1 MALRGKKMKSWKLPI
16 HTSGE
21 RFYDISKEVRSS
33 LKGAI
38 TEQSGLLIVYNPHTS
53 CGLTISESFDSSAR
67 VDMQKFLNHL
77 APRNLA
83 FIEHTAEGPDD
94 SPSHMKSILLETSLQ
109 LIIEDGKLLMGQWQG
124 IYLCEFRD
132 SNKTRT
138 LQLKFI
144 EA

>member
-1 MALRGKKMKSWKLPI
+1 MALRGKKLKSWKLPI
-16 HTSGE
+16 QTSGE
-21 RFYDISKEVRSS
+21 RFYDITGEIRSS
-33 LKGAI
+33 LNKAV
-38 TEQSGLLIVYNPHTS
+38 TDQSGLLIVFNPHTS

-67 VDMQKFLNHL
+67 VDMQKFLSHL

-109 LIIEDGKLLMGQWQG
+109 LIVENGELQLGKWQG

-132 SNKTRT
+132 SKKIRT

>member
-1 MALRGKKMKSWKLPI
+1 
-16 HTSGE
+16 
-21 RFYDISKEVRSS
+21 
-33 LKGAI
+33 
-38 TEQSGLLIVYNPHTS
+38 
-53 CGLTISESFDSSAR
+53 
-67 VDMQKFLNHL
+67 
-77 APRNLA
+77 
-83 FIEHTAEGPDD
+83 
-94 SPSHMKSILLETSLQ
+94 MKSILLETSLQ

>member
-1 MALRGKKMKSWKLPI
+1 MKSWKLPI
-16 HTSGE
+16 QTSGE
-21 RFYDISKEVRSS
+21 RFYDISKEINSS
-33 LKGAI
+33 LNSAI
-38 TEQSGLLIVYNPHTS
+38 ADKSGLLIVFNPHTS

-67 VDMQKFLNHL
+67 TDMEKFLNHL
-77 APRNLA
+77 APRNLS

-109 LIIEDGKLLMGQWQG
+109 LIVEEGKLQMGQWQG

-132 SNKTRT
+132 SKKTRT

-144 EA
+144 EG

>member
-1 MALRGKKMKSWKLPI
+1 MTSWKLPI
-16 HTSGE
+16 QTSGE
-21 RFYDISKEVRSS
+21 RFVDISGEVRSS
-33 LKGAI
+33 LKAVI
-38 TEQSGLLIVYNPHTS
+38 TDKSGLLIVFNPHTS

-67 VDMQKFLNHL
+67 EDMEKFLKHL
-77 APRNLA
+77 APRNLG

-109 LIIEDGKLLMGQWQG
+109 LIVEKGEIQLGQWQG

-132 SNKTRT
+132 SKRVRN

-144 EA
+144 EG

>member
-1 MALRGKKMKSWKLPI
+1 MKSWKLPI
-16 HTSGE
+16 QTSGE
-21 RFYDISKEVRSS
+21 RFYDISKEVCSS
-33 LKGAI
+33 LKSKFSDK
-38 TEQSGLLIVYNPHTS
+38 SGLLIIYNPHTS
-53 CGLTISESFDSSAR
+53 CGLTISESFDSSAKE
-67 VDMQKFLNHL
+67 DMQKFLKHL

-109 LIIEDGKLLMGQWQG
+109 LIVEEGEVQMGQWQG

-132 SNKTRT
+132 SNKTRN

-144 EA
+144 VG